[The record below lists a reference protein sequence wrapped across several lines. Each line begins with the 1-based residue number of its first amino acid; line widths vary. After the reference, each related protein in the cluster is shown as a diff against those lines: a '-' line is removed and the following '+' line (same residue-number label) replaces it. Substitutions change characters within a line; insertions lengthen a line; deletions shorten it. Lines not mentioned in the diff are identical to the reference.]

1 MSNLFAKIVALTI
14 IVTSV
19 VALSGCQ
26 TVGKTLNLD
35 TDLTLTIKSA
45 ANINPDD
52 SAKPSPLFVRFY
64 QLKSKDLFENA
75 NFIDLYERDQEM
87 FGADIISKKELKRL
101 TPGELREESFVLDS
115 DTKFVALFSEFF
127 KFEESDFLI
136 IVPVQSNNVFRD
148 KVTININSNTM
159 SVAKD

>member
-1 MSNLFAKIVALTI
+1 MPKFAPLTIKLTATLFALLFV
-14 IVTSV
+14 
-19 VALSGCQ
+19 SGCQ

-35 TDLTLTIKSA
+35 TDLSLTIKSA
-45 ANINPDD
+45 TNINPDD
-52 SAKPSPLFVRFY
+52 AAKPSPLFVRFY

-115 DTKFVALFSEFF
+115 DTQYVALFSEFF
-127 KFEESDFLI
+127 KFEESEYLV
-136 IVPVQSNNVFRD
+136 IVPIQTNNVFKD
-148 KVTININSNTM
+148 KIVVNITSNTM
-159 SVAKD
+159 SVAKN

>member
-1 MSNLFAKIVALTI
+1 MLKLITKTLI
-14 IVTSV
+14 LV
-19 VALSGCQ
+19 VMLGNVFVLSGCQ

-64 QLKSKDLFENA
+64 QLKSKDLFANA

-87 FGADIISKKELKRL
+87 FGSDIISKKELKRL

-115 DTKFVALFSEFF
+115 DTQYVALFSEFF

-148 KVTININSNTM
+148 KVTININGNSM
-159 SVAKD
+159 SLAK